1 MELRTTVLS
10 AIRGPRLTQEVI
22 VLLFTV
28 VMFAA
33 LAVTLNGF
41 LSANNLVTLVRSV
54 SVLGLLS
61 LGMGLV
67 VIGRGIDLSLIAT
80 MVVAVGSALTLQK
93 TSLPFS
99 AALLVGLTFAVG
111 VGLLISFLVA
121 YAGIPAIFTTLAMG
135 SIVYGV
141 GRLSFLQID
150 VQNAPVGYPWF
161 DFLGRGSLL
170 GLPAPVVIFTGMA
183 LVLFILLYSTRF
195 GRFVYAI
202 GDNPEAAEIS
212 GIPVRAVRTTQF
224 VVCGLVAYL
233 AGLVMASAVSGMNTR
248 LYNSTLIYDVLLIVA
263 VGGIS
268 LSGGRGGIS
277 NVVVGT
283 LFVGVLLNGMTILN
297 LGYVEQNLIK
307 SFVLLAAIITDAVLN
322 PRDEQTGQQG
332 DI

>member
-1 MELRTTVLS
+1 MTVLS
-10 AIRGPRLTQEVI
+10 ATRWPRLTQETI
-22 VLLFTV
+22 VLSFTV

-33 LAVTLNGF
+33 LAMTLNGF
-41 LSANNLVTLVRSV
+41 LSTDNLVTLVRSV

-80 MVVAVGSALTLQK
+80 MVVAVGCALTLQK
-93 TSLPFS
+93 TALPLA
-99 AALLVGLTFAVG
+99 AALLVGMTFAVA
-111 VGLLISFLVA
+111 VGLLVSFLVA
-121 YAGIPAIFTTLAMG
+121 YVGIPAIFTTLAMG

-141 GRLSFLQID
+141 GRLSFLQLD
-150 VQNAPVGYPWF
+150 VQNAPSGYVWF
-161 DFLGRGSLL
+161 DFLGRGSLF
-170 GLPAPVVIFTGMA
+170 GLPAPVVIFAGVA
-183 LVLFILLYSTRF
+183 LALFVVLESTRF
-195 GRFVYAI
+195 GRFVYAV
-202 GDNPEAAEIS
+202 GDNPEAAAMS
-212 GIPVRAVRTTQF
+212 GVPVRAVRIAQF
-224 VVCGLVAYL
+224 VICGLVAYL

-248 LYNSTLIYDVLLIVA
+248 LYNSTMIYDVLLIVA

-277 NVVVGT
+277 NIVIGT

-297 LGYVEQNLIK
+297 MGYVEQNLIK